1 MLCHAGLIGD
11 DADDVVQGLGT
22 DMGMGDISM
31 FFLCEGFRSWTG
43 GAWWLLD
50 QGTSGLNASLSMGG
64 GPIRVY
70 SRIEIVLAGS
80 VALVGQRSVRY
91 YRIVQI
97 VSSFAIGVK
106 HLGIARM

>member
-64 GPIRVY
+64 G
-70 SRIEIVLAGS
+70 
-80 VALVGQRSVRY
+80 GQFEY
-91 YRIVQI
+91 TQE
-97 VSSFAIGVK
+97 
-106 HLGIARM
+106 